1 MLSIINRPVA
11 GAKTEIIMEIKIKSL
26 KFDADQKLVA
36 FVEKKVSKLEKFYE
50 GTETVEVILSL
61 LPDPENKNARIQI
74 HVPGQDLVI
83 EKNAKTFEDA
93 VTECADAMKEKLTR
107 FKEKLIQG

>member
-1 MLSIINRPVA
+1 
-11 GAKTEIIMEIKIKSL
+11 MEIKIKSL

-36 FVEKKVSKLEKFYE
+36 FVENKVSKLEKFYD
-50 GTETVEVILSL
+50 GVETVDVILSL
-61 LPDPENKNARIQI
+61 LPDPDNKNAKIQI

-107 FKEKLIQG
+107 FKEKLYQA

>member
-1 MLSIINRPVA
+1 MNRPFR
-11 GAKTEIIMEIKIKSL
+11 AKTEVIMEIKIKSL

-50 GTETVEVILSL
+50 GVETVDVILSL
-61 LPDPENKNARIQI
+61 LQEPDNKNAKIQI

-93 VTECADAMKEKLTR
+93 ITECSDAMKEKLTR
-107 FKEKLIQG
+107 YKEKLYQA